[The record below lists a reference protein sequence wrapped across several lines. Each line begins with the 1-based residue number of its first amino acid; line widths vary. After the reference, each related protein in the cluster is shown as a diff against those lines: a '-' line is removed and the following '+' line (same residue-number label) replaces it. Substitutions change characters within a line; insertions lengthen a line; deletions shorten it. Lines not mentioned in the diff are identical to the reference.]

1 MQNVEC
7 VQYNEI
13 YKLCYVMFIGS
24 ESPWGS
30 NKRETKYLDELGA
43 LETSDTFDQMFN
55 EPPIEK

>member
-1 MQNVEC
+1 MYLN
-7 VQYNEI
+7 
-13 YKLCYVMFIGS
+13 YVLFTGS

-55 EPPIEK
+55 EPPI